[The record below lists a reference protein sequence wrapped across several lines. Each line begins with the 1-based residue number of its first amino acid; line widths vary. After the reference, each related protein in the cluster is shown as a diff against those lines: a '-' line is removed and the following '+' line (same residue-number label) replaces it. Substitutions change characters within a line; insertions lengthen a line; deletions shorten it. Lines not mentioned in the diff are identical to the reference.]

1 MNSFYQQFEKTKS
14 TKFFDTTNFCKTTT
28 KTSPRAHLTIV
39 FLTLSIQK
47 LPHLS
52 REIANREIRRSI
64 SHSYTFQKTSKK
76 KKPENRLVRKG
87 ISAAN
92 PSNHQW
98 KGRSNQ
104 PAGLLRLPWKPR
116 SRWMATK
123 RKTGGRD
130 PLIFH

>member
-64 SHSYTFQKTSKK
+64 SHSYTFQKTSKNP
-76 KKPENRLVRKG
+76 PENRLVRKG

-116 SRWMATK
+116 SRWMDVGHEK
-123 RKTGGRD
+123 ETGVGT
-130 PLIFH
+130 P